1 MLWTDHVEH
10 DRRPPARMICSRREF
25 ERNSAEVQMKLRIG
39 LPIVDIGGK
48 PATLRRI
55 TPGFL
60 SIAIQCADGRSRLRR
75 GV

>member
-1 MLWTDHVEH
+1 
-10 DRRPPARMICSRREF
+10 
-25 ERNSAEVQMKLRIG
+25 MKLRIG